1 MFAPPK
7 HLRKN
12 VGRRVWADPFVL
24 GNQQARKGQHEAA
37 VQQFSRLIDR
47 GVRQDAAVFAS
58 RGSSAQALGDH
69 VRAVYDYSM
78 AIRLQPDEP
87 SHYTSRAISLV
98 ALHQLETMP
107 GALHDHDKAVALVTG
122 GGAAA
127 ALVTPATVA
136 GVYLAR
142 GLARE
147 KAGRYAES
155 VDDLC
160 HVLGAL
166 GAPRGEGD
174 EYDASTSLLA
184 SAAEVTGALLRRGMC
199 LRRLGRY
206 DLSLRDLRDVVE
218 RSPELAMAHEQ
229 LGLCLRERDDESA
242 TPPDAE
248 AAEASLATAVRLRPE
263 DANLRV
269 EHARALGVL
278 GRFEP
283 AADTLAEALKMA
295 PSEPSV
301 SLTYAD
307 HLRHVAAEA
316 TVPYKQPVAYDAAAG
331 AYALAERVAGL
342 RRDAA
347 LERVQRLQAAAA
359 KARRAGQ
366 PLSLIAQAD
375 LADATVTAKAM
386 AGLAAAAAHGGG
398 LCCAAQQ
405 LWPDAHAR
413 YSAALNL
420 CPDKA
425 ESRLELAT
433 TLYAQGAPRQALVEL
448 DTCVTMRP
456 SWAAPR
462 RLRGELHREG
472 GALRLALAD
481 FTAALEARDPGPEAP
496 VTARRRGAPVSP
508 GDDYVRRGGIS
519 MLLGDPAAA
528 LDDFEAAA
536 KAGVPAGVA
545 TVRLHTARAAA
556 LRALGRRRRALRL
569 LGIALRHGAKHVV
582 SPYEPTPQEMEERS
596 KPKPKVTAI
605 VSDDE
610 DEDDDDGGG
619 SGGGGGDHASGSG
632 GRRRKRTPEE
642 KAEAA
647 AAVMYLE
654 ARHAAEQLEQN
665 ALFAAVHV
673 LRGQCLHERRQYA
686 AAVRAYDHALRRAPN
701 DVHTRCLRAAS
712 HYRAGNLPAAL
723 SDARSALA
731 APSLLPAAPSDASL
745 RADMQQLLGMLL
757 ARSEH
762 LWGAVAALSASIHL
776 HQDADGESLHASKSM
791 TTGGRGAMGEEANDD
806 EAGGA
811 SLTRSSSVK
820 SRPSAPS
827 HRPAPALAPK
837 DATKLGGSH
846 RAAPALVV
854 VIPSRPSAEAPAAAP
869 AAALMHARTAP
880 ALLGG
885 VGEARRK
892 AKEEAAREKAAKE
905 AAAKAAAAPPSGH
918 AFALLQRGITLLLCE
933 RAEAAVADLSNAL
946 EHKAGWAY
954 AHYARGFA
962 HKACDDLDRAAAD
975 FEASR
980 RTSGGLRVD
989 YEVVFHVQAGL
1000 EMLFDEAGWDPL
1012 PSVLTMM
1019 STEDA
1024 RTEEEEPE
1032 GPEEEGEDGAEE
1044 GAEEELEEG
1053 EDEAYLVDSSAA
1065 PPTWHPPP
1073 TEWAQRQRPGQRPG
1087 WTDHGR
1093 GRDVATVE
1101 EEEEEEEED
1110 P

>member
-1101 EEEEEEEED
+1101 EED

>member
-155 VDDLC
+155 VVDLC

-1101 EEEEEEEED
+1101 EED

>member
-58 RGSSAQALGDH
+58 RGSSAQALSDH

-347 LERVQRLQAAAA
+347 LERIQRLQAAAA

-605 VSDDE
+605 VSDEEE

-791 TTGGRGAMGEEANDD
+791 TTGGRGAMGEEANND

-1101 EEEEEEEED
+1101 EED

>member
-347 LERVQRLQAAAA
+347 LERIQRLQAAAA

-569 LGIALRHGAKHVV
+569 LGIALRHGARHVV

-605 VSDDE
+605 ISDEEE

-1019 STEDA
+1019 STEDT

-1101 EEEEEEEED
+1101 EED

>member
-1101 EEEEEEEED
+1101 EEEED

>member
-1073 TEWAQRQRPGQRPG
+1073 SEWAQRQRPGQRPG

-1101 EEEEEEEED
+1101 EED

>member
-1 MFAPPK
+1 
-7 HLRKN
+7 
-12 VGRRVWADPFVL
+12 
-24 GNQQARKGQHEAA
+24 
-37 VQQFSRLIDR
+37 
-47 GVRQDAAVFAS
+47 
-58 RGSSAQALGDH
+58 
-69 VRAVYDYSM
+69 
-78 AIRLQPDEP
+78 
-87 SHYTSRAISLV
+87 
-98 ALHQLETMP
+98 
-107 GALHDHDKAVALVTG
+107 
-122 GGAAA
+122 
-127 ALVTPATVA
+127 
-136 GVYLAR
+136 
-142 GLARE
+142 
-147 KAGRYAES
+147 
-155 VDDLC
+155 
-160 HVLGAL
+160 
-166 GAPRGEGD
+166 
-174 EYDASTSLLA
+174 
-184 SAAEVTGALLRRGMC
+184 
-199 LRRLGRY
+199 
-206 DLSLRDLRDVVE
+206 
-218 RSPELAMAHEQ
+218 
-229 LGLCLRERDDESA
+229 
-242 TPPDAE
+242 
-248 AAEASLATAVRLRPE
+248 
-263 DANLRV
+263 
-269 EHARALGVL
+269 
-278 GRFEP
+278 
-283 AADTLAEALKMA
+283 
-295 PSEPSV
+295 
-301 SLTYAD
+301 
-307 HLRHVAAEA
+307 
-316 TVPYKQPVAYDAAAG
+316 
-331 AYALAERVAGL
+331 
-342 RRDAA
+342 
-347 LERVQRLQAAAA
+347 
-359 KARRAGQ
+359 
-366 PLSLIAQAD
+366 
-375 LADATVTAKAM
+375 
-386 AGLAAAAAHGGG
+386 
-398 LCCAAQQ
+398 
-405 LWPDAHAR
+405 
-413 YSAALNL
+413 
-420 CPDKA
+420 
-425 ESRLELAT
+425 
-433 TLYAQGAPRQALVEL
+433 
-448 DTCVTMRP
+448 
-456 SWAAPR
+456 
-462 RLRGELHREG
+462 
-472 GALRLALAD
+472 
-481 FTAALEARDPGPEAP
+481 
-496 VTARRRGAPVSP
+496 
-508 GDDYVRRGGIS
+508 

-1101 EEEEEEEED
+1101 EEEED

>member
-854 VIPSRPSAEAPAAAP
+854 VIPSRPSAEAPAAA
-869 AAALMHARTAP
+869 LMHARTAP

-1101 EEEEEEEED
+1101 EED

>member
-58 RGSSAQALGDH
+58 RGSSAQALSDH

-347 LERVQRLQAAAA
+347 LERIQRLQAAAA

-892 AKEEAAREKAAKE
+892 AKEEAAREKATKE

-1101 EEEEEEEED
+1101 EEEED

>member
-582 SPYEPTPQEMEERS
+582 SPYEPTPQELEERS

-791 TTGGRGAMGEEANDD
+791 TTGGRGAMGEEANND

-892 AKEEAAREKAAKE
+892 AKEEAAREKATKE

-1101 EEEEEEEED
+1101 EED

>member
-122 GGAAA
+122 SGAAA

-147 KAGRYAES
+147 TAGRYAES

-174 EYDASTSLLA
+174 EYDASTTLLA

-248 AAEASLATAVRLRPE
+248 AAEAALATAVRLRPK

-269 EHARALGVL
+269 EHARALGAL
-278 GRFEP
+278 GRLEP
-283 AADTLAEALKMA
+283 AADALAEALQMA

-316 TVPYKQPVAYDAAAG
+316 TVPYKQPLAYDAAAG

-347 LERVQRLQAAAA
+347 LERVERLQAAAA

-375 LADATVTAKAM
+375 LADASATAKAM

-398 LCCAAQQ
+398 QCYAAQQ

-413 YSAALNL
+413 YSAALKL

-448 DTCVTMRP
+448 DVCVTMRP

-496 VTARRRGAPVSP
+496 ATARRRGAAVSP
-508 GDDYVRRGGIS
+508 GDDYVRRGGVS

-536 KAGVPAGVA
+536 KAGVPAGVV
-545 TVRLHTARAAA
+545 TVRLQTARAAA

-569 LGIALRHGAKHVV
+569 LGIALRHGAEHIV

-610 DEDDDDGGG
+610 EDVDDDDDGGG
-619 SGGGGGDHASGSG
+619 GGGSGSGSGSG
-632 GRRRKRTPEE
+632 GRRRKGTPEE

-647 AAVMYLE
+647 AAVMYQE
-654 ARHAAEQLEQN
+654 ARRAAEQLEQN

-701 DVHTRCLRAAS
+701 DANTRCLRAAS

-776 HQDADGESLHASKSM
+776 HQDADGESLYASKSM
-791 TTGGRGAMGEEANDD
+791 ATGGRGAKGEEADDD

-811 SLTRSSSVK
+811 SLARSASVK

-837 DATKLGGSH
+837 DTKLGGSH

-854 VIPSRPSAEAPAAAP
+854 VIPSRPSAAAPAAAP
-869 AAALMHARTAP
+869 EAALVHARTAP

-885 VGEARRK
+885 ASEARRK
-892 AKEEAAREKAAKE
+892 AKEEAAREEAAKE
-905 AAAKAAAAPPSGH
+905 ASAKAAALPPSGH
-918 AFALLQRGITLLLCE
+918 AYALLQRGITLLLCE
-933 RAEAAVADLSNAL
+933 RAEAAVADLSSAL

-980 RTSGGLRVD
+980 RANGGLRVD
-989 YEVVFHVQAGL
+989 YDVVFHVQAGL

-1024 RTEEEEPE
+1024 RREEEEPE
-1032 GPEEEGEDGAEE
+1032 VPEEEGEE
-1044 GAEEELEEG
+1044 GAEEELEEATAPPTG

-1073 TEWAQRQRPGQRPG
+1073 TEWR
-1087 WTDHGR
+1087 GR
-1093 GRDVATVE
+1093 GRVRDVATA
-1101 EEEEEEEED
+1101 EED
-1110 P
+1110 EEDEEDQ